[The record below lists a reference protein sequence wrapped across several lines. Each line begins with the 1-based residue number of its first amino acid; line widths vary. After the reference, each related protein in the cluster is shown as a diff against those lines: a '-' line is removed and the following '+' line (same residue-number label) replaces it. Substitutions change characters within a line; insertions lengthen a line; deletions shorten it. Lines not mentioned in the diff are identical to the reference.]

1 MVLNIKGSIQGSKH
15 EPQDTQGG
23 LTGWAFKASMA
34 EKFEDLLKLAFGG
47 QICSAQEMSRP

>member
-1 MVLNIKGSIQGSKH
+1 MVLNIEGSIQGSKH

-34 EKFEDLLKLAFGG
+34 EKFEDLLKLSFGG
-47 QICSAQEMSRP
+47 KICRAQEMSRP